1 MSSVAIEQLQVLLV
15 EPSSAQRRIIESYLR
30 QLRVEHIH
38 SMSQAQQ
45 ALEYIRDNPQPDL
58 LISAMHLPD
67 MTGTELLQQ
76 LRNGGRHADTP
87 FMLISSETHYR
98 YLEPIRQAGAIAIL
112 PKPFEPEQLRTAL
125 YSTLDYFDPGDLQTR
140 SIANE
145 DLNVLLV
152 DDSSLSRRHL
162 VNILR
167 SMGIE
172 NITEAENGQQAFE
185 LVQAN
190 YYDLIVTDLYMP
202 EMDGKELVE
211 QVRQNSQQASVPIL
225 MVSSEQD
232 ESRLAVVQQAGVT
245 AVCDKPFEPKN
256 IKQLIE
262 KMLD

>member
-15 EPSSAQRRIIESYLR
+15 EPSSVQHRIIDAYLR
-30 QLRVEHIH
+30 HLRVEHIH
-38 SMSQAQQ
+38 WVQEGQQ
-45 ALEYIRDNPQPDL
+45 AMDYLSQHQPDL
-58 LISAMHLPD
+58 LISTMHLPD

-76 LRNGGRHADTP
+76 LRDGQHHSDTP

-112 PKPFEPEQLRTAL
+112 PKPFELEQLRTGL
-125 YSTLDYFDPGDLQTR
+125 YATLDYFDPGDLSTN
-140 SIANE
+140 SIAHE

-152 DDSSLSRRHL
+152 DDSGLSRRHL
-162 VNILR
+162 ANILR

-185 LVQAN
+185 LVLAN
-190 YYDLIVTDLYMP
+190 YYDLIVTDLNMP

-211 QVRQNSQQASVPIL
+211 QIRQNSQQASVPII
-225 MVSSEQD
+225 MVSSERDQ
-232 ESRLAVVQQAGVT
+232 SRLAVVQQAGVS
-245 AVCDKPFEPKN
+245 AICDKPFEPST

-262 KMLD
+262 RMLD